1 MRLNLENKV
10 VLVTGGSRG
19 IGASICR
26 TYIQEGSKVY
36 FTYKS
41 NDEAANQLIESVKEI
56 YPNASIEA
64 IKADINDF
72 ETCEIAV
79 QKILDGESGIDI
91 LVNNAGITSDG
102 MFLLQ
107 SFEEWYQVLQT
118 DLIALTRL
126 TNLVSFSMLT
136 NQKGSIVNVSSIAG
150 LKGVK
155 GQTNYCTAKAG
166 IVGFTKAMANE
177 FGSKGIRTNA
187 VAPGYIETEMT
198 KDLRKSNITLSHI
211 PMKRMGTV
219 EEVANV
225 VVFISSDA
233 GSYINGVVVVVDGG
247 LIS

>member
-56 YPNASIEA
+56 YPNAFIEA

-233 GSYINGVVVVVDGG
+233 GSYINGEVVVVDGG

>member
-233 GSYINGVVVVVDGG
+233 GSYINGEVVVVDGG